1 MKSSNHTADSRSQ
14 RKLRR
19 DLKTLALFTALYCD
33 KHHSGPKQALGTKE
47 LPASLAG
54 WKRYRYCT
62 DCRTVLLY
70 AIGRRLRCPL
80 DPKPACRDCPHN
92 CYAPSQR
99 MVMRRIMAFAG
110 PWLIR
115 RGRFD
120 LLWRL
125 YFG

>member
-1 MKSSNHTADSRSQ
+1 MKSSNRTPSSRSQ

-19 DLKTLALFTALYCD
+19 DLKILALFTAIYCD
-33 KHHSGPKQALGTKE
+33 RHHAGAKQPLETTE
-47 LPASLAG
+47 LPAFLAG
-54 WKRYRYCT
+54 CKRYRYCT
-62 DCRTVLLY
+62 DCRELLRY
-70 AIGRRLRCPL
+70 AIDHRLRCPL

-92 CYAPSQR
+92 CYALPQR
-99 MVMRRIMAFAG
+99 IVMRRIMAFAG